1 MSKGTITDDSRIRAA
16 VPTLLHLANR
26 GANVIVMSHLG
37 RPKGVEPELS
47 LRPVSS
53 QLAHALEREVQFAA
67 DCVGEPAQ
75 TAVDNL
81 HDGQVLLLENVRFHP
96 EDEADDPDFA
106 RRLAALGQLYVND
119 AFAASHRA
127 HASVV
132 GVAAYLPAYAGEL
145 MEAELKALHQALDN
159 PKRPMIAVVGG
170 AKVSTKVG
178 VLRNLLKKVDA
189 LIIGGAMANTFFKAQ
204 GYPTGSGLVED
215 SALEEAKEVADQAG
229 GKLLLPVD
237 LVCARRMEA
246 GQPLRI
252 MDADKVEPGWM
263 ALDIGPKSVALLRPT
278 TARRRRRRLEWA
290 HGGIR
295 DPRFQRWDKGD
306 RRGDRNLR
314 RLHAGRWG
322 RYGRGH
328 RIPWAERTFLARFD
342 RGRRNPRVPGGQS
355 TARHRDPQGG
365 LMASRVSPM
374 PLVAANWKMN
384 PNDAGDALDLVRGVL
399 SVARGHAD
407 RVEVAIF
414 PPFPWLMSVSEVIAE
429 SGVELGAQDCFW
441 ELSGAFTGEVS
452 PAMLKGWCQ
461 WVITGHSER
470 RIYLAETD
478 EMVSKKTAAA
488 LGMRA
493 ERDHVRGR
501 AGRPL

>member
-47 LRPVSS
+47 LRPISS
-53 QLAHALEREVQFAA
+53 QLAHALEREVHFAA

-132 GVAAYLPAYAGEL
+132 GVAAYLPAFAGEL
-145 MEAELKALHQALDN
+145 MEAELKALNQALDN

-204 GYPTGSGLVED
+204 GYPTGNGLVED
-215 SALEEAKEVADQAG
+215 SALDEAKEVAERAG

-252 MDADKVEPGWM
+252 MEADKVEPGWM
-263 ALDIGPKSVALLRPT
+263 ALDIGPKSVALFAQRLRGAGAVVWNGPMGVS
-278 TARRRRRRLEWA
+278 E
-290 HGGIR
+290 IR
-295 DPRFQRWDKGD
+295 DFSDGTRATGEAIATSGGYTLVGGGD
-306 RRGDRNLR
+306 
-314 RLHAGRWG
+314 
-322 RYGRGH
+322 
-328 RIPWAERTFLARFD
+328 T
-342 RGRRNPRVPGGQS
+342 
-355 TARHRDPQGG
+355 
-365 LMASRVSPM
+365 
-374 PLVAANWKMN
+374 VAA
-384 PNDAGDALDLVRGVL
+384 
-399 SVARGHAD
+399 
-407 RVEVAIF
+407 I
-414 PPFPWLMSVSEVIAE
+414 E
-429 SGVELGAQDCFW
+429 SLG
-441 ELSGAFTGEVS
+441 LSGRFSHVSTGGGATLEYLEGKVL
-452 PAMLKGWCQ
+452 PGIAILK
-461 WVITGHSER
+461 E
-470 RIYLAETD
+470 A
-478 EMVSKKTAAA
+478 
-488 LGMRA
+488 
-493 ERDHVRGR
+493 
-501 AGRPL
+501 